1 MSICVLHPVYVLM
14 CVISCA
20 SCHGGTVAVLCVC
33 HAAGA
38 WLHVQQQAGTPAG
51 LVYDVV
57 AMLPPVACVSV
68 QLLPWLC
75 MTVLVICVNS
85 TSAVPSVQL

>member
-1 MSICVLHPVYVLM
+1 MSSLALAATVGLWLCFVFVMPPVLGCMFNNRPGL
-14 CVISCA
+14 
-20 SCHGGTVAVLCVC
+20 
-33 HAAGA
+33 
-38 WLHVQQQAGTPAG
+38 PAD
-51 LVYDVV
+51 VYDVV